1 MKINTRL
8 LLLSLSLMLL
18 LSVTAYAALPVT
30 VQPRWQNI
38 NSMTCGIMV
47 ITGQDEAIAEAS
59 IVGYTGSTVSANVT
73 LYKIKNGYKTVVYA
87 DSTPANH
94 SLPYAI
100 FSYEFIPESGA
111 TYFLSF
117 DAIVT
122 RNGVDEGISDS
133 DIVTFP

>member
-30 VQPRWQNI
+30 VQPRWQNTMDM
-38 NSMTCGIMV
+38 SCGIV
-47 ITGQDEAIAEAS
+47 VVEGQAEALAKATITGF
-59 IVGYTGSTVSANVT
+59 TGSTVSANVT

-100 FSYEFIPESGA
+100 FTYEFIPESGA